1 MPIYLGDKEINKEYV
16 DSYELGSIYL
26 GNNLVQGGTNYEVTQ
41 LGLVAYYDIS
51 NPSCYVSGSSIIYD
65 LTSNNNDMKINDGVV
80 TYNGSNS
87 GILDLSNGYAVATA
101 SLNLPSGSAVTQPD
115 FSLGFWA
122 KYTNFGTAT
131 DAQNAFSFGSINNAQ
146 PGYIAMT
153 NPSSSTK
160 LYFGSTFPSAF
171 PPPQTRSLEV
181 NTALDVTKWFNIM
194 VTYSGSTD
202 VNTSPGLAT
211 VYINGQ
217 AAGSGSVSIVVSEQ
231 GCPVSLGIPNA
242 FDVNSRGDGFNG
254 NFGVGYIYNRIL
266 NATEVNSNYNAN
278 KNRFGY

>member
-115 FSLGFWA
+115 FSIGFWA
-122 KYTNFGTAT
+122 KYNNFGTAT

-160 LYFGSTFPSAF
+160 LYFGSTFPSSF
-171 PPPQTRSLEV
+171 PPQQTRSLEV
-181 NTALDVTKWFNIM
+181 TSTFNTSSWYNIM
-194 VTYSGSTD
+194 ITYSGSTD
-202 VNTSPGLAT
+202 VNTYPGLAT